1 MDKQEL
7 RQDPIREKIIGSL
20 SYLENNRNA
29 LFGVLAAIV
38 LIIGVSG
45 YYSSSSK
52 ALQVE
57 SASDLGVALIT
68 FTNDKDSG
76 LMLLSKVLDEGDDAS
91 KQVAMATLV
100 NHFYSNDQ
108 FFEVDSLLNLGVK
121 ITDNV
126 ISSKLLSLRGDMRA
140 NDGDYELALEAYSSS
155 IDEYPSIEV
164 ELKMANAYH
173 QSGEIDKARQMV
185 DAILANEKASN
196 TLKTKSST
204 LRAKL

>member
-29 LFGVLAAIV
+29 LFGVLAIIV

-68 FTNDKDSG
+68 FTNDKG
-76 LMLLSKVLDEGDDAS
+76 N
-91 KQVAMATLV
+91 LV
-100 NHFYSNDQ
+100 
-108 FFEVDSLLNLGVK
+108 V
-121 ITDNV
+121 
-126 ISSKLLSLRGDMRA
+126 A
-140 NDGDYELALEAYSSS
+140 NDDGSAFIIAPKCFD
-155 IDEYPSIEV
+155 
-164 ELKMANAYH
+164 
-173 QSGEIDKARQMV
+173 
-185 DAILANEKASN
+185 
-196 TLKTKSST
+196 
-204 LRAKL
+204 

>member
-7 RQDPIREKIIGSL
+7 RKDPIREKIIGSL

-68 FTNDKDSG
+68 FTMHGQRN
-76 LMLLSKVLDEGDDAS
+76 
-91 KQVAMATLV
+91 
-100 NHFYSNDQ
+100 
-108 FFEVDSLLNLGVK
+108 
-121 ITDNV
+121 
-126 ISSKLLSLRGDMRA
+126 
-140 NDGDYELALEAYSSS
+140 
-155 IDEYPSIEV
+155 
-164 ELKMANAYH
+164 
-173 QSGEIDKARQMV
+173 
-185 DAILANEKASN
+185 
-196 TLKTKSST
+196 
-204 LRAKL
+204 

>member
-29 LFGVLAAIV
+29 LFSVLAAIV

-76 LMLLSKVLDEGDDAS
+76 LCFIKVLDEEMML
-91 KQVAMATLV
+91 Q
-100 NHFYSNDQ
+100 N
-108 FFEVDSLLNLGVK
+108 
-121 ITDNV
+121 
-126 ISSKLLSLRGDMRA
+126 KLQWQHL
-140 NDGDYELALEAYSSS
+140 
-155 IDEYPSIEV
+155 
-164 ELKMANAYH
+164 
-173 QSGEIDKARQMV
+173 
-185 DAILANEKASN
+185 
-196 TLKTKSST
+196 
-204 LRAKL
+204 

>member
-1 MDKQEL
+1 
-7 RQDPIREKIIGSL
+7 
-20 SYLENNRNA
+20 
-29 LFGVLAAIV
+29 
-38 LIIGVSG
+38 
-45 YYSSSSK
+45 
-52 ALQVE
+52 
-57 SASDLGVALIT
+57 
-68 FTNDKDSG
+68 
-76 LMLLSKVLDEGDDAS
+76 MLLSKVLDEGDDAS

-100 NHFYSNDQ
+100 NHYYSNDQ

-140 NDGDYELALEAYSSS
+140 NDGDYELALDAYSSS
-155 IDEYPSIEV
+155 INEYPSIEV

-173 QSGEIDKARQMV
+173 QSGDIDKARQMV

>member
-1 MDKQEL
+1 M
-7 RQDPIREKIIGSL
+7 
-20 SYLENNRNA
+20 
-29 LFGVLAAIV
+29 
-38 LIIGVSG
+38 
-45 YYSSSSK
+45 
-52 ALQVE
+52 
-57 SASDLGVALIT
+57 
-68 FTNDKDSG
+68 
-76 LMLLSKVLDEGDDAS
+76 
-91 KQVAMATLV
+91 
-100 NHFYSNDQ
+100 
-108 FFEVDSLLNLGVK
+108 NLGVE

-140 NDGDYELALEAYSSS
+140 NDGDYELALDAYSSS
-155 IDEYPSIEV
+155 IEEYPSIEV

>member
-7 RQDPIREKIIGSL
+7 RKDPIREKIIGSL

-68 FTNDKDSG
+68 FNSDKDSG
-76 LMLLSKVLDEGDDAS
+76 LLLLSKVLDEGDVAS

-100 NHFYSNDQ
+100 NHYYSNDQ
-108 FFEVDSLLNLGVK
+108 FFEVDSLFNLGVK

-126 ISSKLLSLRGDMRA
+126 ISSKLLSLRGDMRLD
-140 NDGDYELALEAYSSS
+140 DGDYELALDAYSSS
-155 IDEYPSIEV
+155 LNEYPSIEV

-173 QSGEIDKARQMV
+173 QSGNIDKAREMV
-185 DAILANEKASN
+185 DSILANEKASN

>member
-29 LFGVLAAIV
+29 LFGVLIAIV
-38 LIIGVSG
+38 LIIGLSG

-68 FTNDKDSG
+68 FTNDKD
-76 LMLLSKVLDEGDDAS
+76 EGDDAS

-100 NHFYSNDQ
+100 NHYYSNDQ
-108 FFEVDSLLNLGVK
+108 FFEVDSLLNLGIK

-140 NDGDYELALEAYSSS
+140 NDGDYELALDAYSSS

-173 QSGEIDKARQMV
+173 QSGNIDKAREMV
-185 DAILANEKASN
+185 ESILANEKASN